1 MFFSFKSVA
10 LSLCVATGFSSAA
23 QAQVVHPE
31 EQVAF
36 YADTR
41 GWDVYA
47 INHSYNGFIGCR
59 AVKNERGEQL
69 ALEYYSNMWQIV
81 VPTQQTSTF
90 GGAIMG
96 VDKADF
102 DAQFGFVSGYATKE
116 LTPAE
121 LQYLKRGSQLGVEI
135 NGDYPRY
142 WSLSGSTAAI
152 LKIQECTSNGGQVR
166 QAQATQAPAA
176 SQPQTVTA
184 TCDTV
189 FTGPYSCQVTR
200 MAPEPGYVDAFQV
213 DPQSGN
219 GSSYFL
225 KMQSESYSEV
235 WEASGGSP
243 WRYLGVW
250 AQPAH
255 SPDCAEPVA
264 KQTPEARNNLGQ
276 DAWNFC
282 LR

>member
-1 MFFSFKSVA
+1 MPSTVKNFFFS
-10 LSLCVATGFSSAA
+10 LCAISGLWTSA
-23 QAQVVHPE
+23 QAQVVHSE

-36 YADTR
+36 YTETR
-41 GWDVYA
+41 GWTVYA
-47 INHSYNGFIGCR
+47 INHSYSGFIGCR
-59 AVKNERGEQL
+59 AVKTERGEQL
-69 ALEYYSNMWQIV
+69 ALEYYSNLWQIV

-102 DAQFGFVSGYATKE
+102 DAQFGFDFGYATKE
-116 LTPAE
+116 LTPNE

-152 LKIQECTSNGGQVR
+152 LKIQECNSNGGQVR
-166 QAQATQAPAA
+166 QAQTTQAPAA

-184 TCDTV
+184 NCETV
-189 FTGPYSCQVTR
+189 FTGPYTCQVTR
-200 MAPEPGYVDAFQV
+200 MTPEPGYVDAFQV
-213 DPQSGN
+213 DPQTGQ

-225 KMQSESYSEV
+225 KMQSEFQSEV

-250 AQPAH
+250 TQTAQ
-255 SPDCAEPVA
+255 SPDCIEPA
-264 KQTPEARNNLGQ
+264 ANQTPEARNNLGQ